1 LRTPYPR
8 LGEPEDVARLAVFL
22 ASDDCTFMTGAT
34 VPVDGG
40 WLAAF

>member
-1 LRTPYPR
+1 VT
-8 LGEPEDVARLAVFL
+8 GLACFL
-22 ASDDCTFMTGAT
+22 ASDDCTYMTGAI